1 MRYIL
6 NFSAFFVQKI
16 RHSGI
21 GKERISRPIIKIAI
35 AAVALSVAVMLIA
48 LASGRG
54 LQKAIDQKTTG
65 FSGDI
70 TVRNF
75 DQNASFEPEAISRDS
90 SLEEFLVNNPGILH
104 FQTVTTKACIARSES
119 GFEGLL
125 FKGVG
130 PDYSWDFLKERLV
143 DGTLPKVAENEV
155 LLSQLVAQ
163 RLQVVPGDRLI
174 LSFVRNPPAPP
185 RNFPVVIS
193 GMYATGM
200 EDFDKQIILGDI
212 GLIRS
217 VNQWTDEEIGGY
229 EILLA
234 PGVNRAEMADEI
246 NGNARYDLIARTIR
260 ENYPQIFEWLDLFD
274 LNILIINVIMALV
287 AGVNMTTVLLILI
300 MERTATIGLL
310 KSLGASHS
318 VIRGIFIRL
327 VLYLVGRGVLW
338 GNAVAA
344 ALFAFQH
351 FTGWITMDE
360 TTYYVREVP
369 FDIHLVDFILVDVFT
384 LLICA
389 LIMLGPSAYI
399 GKIMPARALRID

>member
-1 MRYIL
+1 
-6 NFSAFFVQKI
+6 
-16 RHSGI
+16 
-21 GKERISRPIIKIAI
+21 
-35 AAVALSVAVMLIA
+35 
-48 LASGRG
+48 
-54 LQKAIDQKTTG
+54 
-65 FSGDI
+65 
-70 TVRNF
+70 
-75 DQNASFEPEAISRDS
+75 
-90 SLEEFLVNNPGILH
+90 
-104 FQTVTTKACIARSES
+104 
-119 GFEGLL
+119 
-125 FKGVG
+125 
-130 PDYSWDFLKERLV
+130 
-143 DGTLPKVAENEV
+143 
-155 LLSQLVAQ
+155 LVAQ

-193 GMYATGM
+193 GMYSTGM

-344 ALFAFQH
+344 VLFAFQH
-351 FTGWITMDE
+351 FTGWITLDE

-399 GKIMPARALRID
+399 DKIMPARALRID